1 MKVMYAVAFHEH
13 GDASVLKHQRLP
25 LPSLQPNDVAIDV
38 KAVAVN
44 RRDVW
49 SREGVVGVAHPLPH
63 IPGSDVVGV
72 IHQVGATVTNV
83 KVGDEVIVHTGIS
96 CRNCQMCTSGQ
107 ESSCSS
113 FQIYGFDSKSGGYAE
128 MVCVPAVNLIPK
140 PKELSWEEAA
150 GLAMSLTAAWHM
162 LVEQIDL
169 RPGEKLLILGANTS
183 IGTAAIQLA
192 KNVLHADVFAAV
204 HNEEQAKKAKELGAS
219 HVIDLSK
226 EDPAN
231 VIRFSTKKSGVD
243 AVLGYID
250 EADLDKSLR
259 SLKVGGRVILN
270 GAPNGAHAKVNLRYL
285 FSKQLSLIGSRHGG
299 KDSLLKAMKFVAQGK
314 IKPVLGQVMSLKE
327 AAQAHEKMES
337 GDYFGALVLKP

>member
-13 GDASVLKHQRLP
+13 GGPSVLKHQRLP
-25 LPSLQPNDVAIDV
+25 LPKLQPNDVAIDV

-49 SREGVVGVAHPLPH
+49 SREGVVGVTHPLPH

-72 IHQVGATVTNV
+72 IHQVGTAVTNV

-96 CRNCQMCTSGQ
+96 CRNCDMCTSGQ
-107 ESSCSS
+107 EYYCSR
-113 FQIYGFDSKSGGYAE
+113 FQIYGFDTKSGGYAE
-128 MVCVPAVNLIPK
+128 MICVPAVNLIPK
-140 PKELSWEEAA
+140 PTDLSWEEAA
-150 GLAMSLTAAWHM
+150 GVAMSLTAAWHM
-162 LVEQIDL
+162 LVEQVNL
-169 RPGEKLLILGANTS
+169 RPGEKLLVLGANTS

-192 KNVLHADVFAAV
+192 THVLHADVFAVV
-204 HNEEQAKKAKELGAS
+204 HDEEQAKKAKELGAA

-231 VIRFSTKKSGVD
+231 VVRYTTKKRGADV
-243 AVLGYID
+243 VLGYID
-250 EADLDKSLR
+250 EAYLDKSLR
-259 SLKVGGRVILN
+259 SLKLGGKVVLN
-270 GAPNGAHAKVNLRYL
+270 SAPNGAHANVNLRYL
-285 FSKQLSLIGSRHGG
+285 FSKQLSLLGSRHGG

-314 IKPVLGQVMSLKE
+314 IKPVVDQVMSLKD
-327 AAQAHEKMES
+327 AAQAHEKMAS